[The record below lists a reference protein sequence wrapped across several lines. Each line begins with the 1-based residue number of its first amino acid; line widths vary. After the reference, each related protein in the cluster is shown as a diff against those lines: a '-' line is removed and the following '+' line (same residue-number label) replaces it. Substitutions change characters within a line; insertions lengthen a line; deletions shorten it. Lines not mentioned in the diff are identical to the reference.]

1 MRRIRRGAG
10 RRKKDR
16 YGREGKRRMK
26 EYEFSGKTVE
36 EAIAEGLTA
45 LSLEREQ
52 AEIVVLEEGKKGGLF
67 SKGVKARVKICK
79 KASDGER
86 AAQFLEG
93 LFPYMNV
100 TATTELE
107 EGEQVHINIVTP
119 NSYAVIGHRGE
130 ILDAMQALAGAV
142 ANIGREEYERVV
154 VDCENYREKREQ
166 TLRRLAERLADKA
179 VRTGRKVS
187 LEPMTPYERRIIHS
201 ALADN
206 TDVKTVSEGK
216 EPVRY
221 IVVVPNNLRYDRETR
236 YGDRRG
242 YDRDRRGGYDRRE
255 GGYDRDRRGGYDRR
269 EGGYDRDRRGGY
281 DRREGGYD
289 RDRRGGY
296 DRREGGYDRGS
307 RPSAPRPAKRAPY
320 FGTYLGNS
328 GAGKKEEEGEKE
340 E

>member
-1 MRRIRRGAG
+1 
-10 RRKKDR
+10 
-16 YGREGKRRMK
+16 MK

-36 EAIAEGLTA
+36 EAVEEGLAA
-45 LSLEREQ
+45 LSLTREQ

-67 SKGVKARVKICK
+67 SKGVKARVKIGK
-79 KASDGER
+79 KMSDGER

-93 LFPYMNV
+93 LFPLMHIAA
-100 TATTELE
+100 TAELT
-107 EGEQVHINIVTP
+107 EGEQMHINIVTP

-130 ILDAMQALAGAV
+130 ILDAMQVLAGAV

-166 TLRRLAERLADKA
+166 TLRRLAGRLAEKA

-206 TDVKTVSEGK
+206 TEVKTASEGK
-216 EPVRY
+216 EPARY
-221 IVVVPNNLRYDRETR
+221 IVVIPNNLRSDRP

-242 YDRDRRGGYDRRE
+242 GYDHDRRE
-255 GGYDRDRRGGYDRR
+255 GGYDRDRRD
-269 EGGYDRDRRGGY
+269 GYDRDRRGGY
-281 DRREGGYD
+281 ERRE
-289 RDRRGGY
+289 
-296 DRREGGYDRGS
+296 
-307 RPSAPRPAKRAPY
+307 RPSSPRPAKRTPY

-328 GAGKKEEEGEKE
+328 GAGKKEEDTNKE
-340 E
+340 EE